1 MDQSLTPSTSSSA
14 SGGARFL
21 LLAAIVALAL
31 NLRPVMAAV
40 GPLLDLIEAGT
51 GMSSAAASLLTT
63 LPVLMIGLG
72 ALSSGPLRRR
82 LGERRGILLGAL
94 LVGASCLSRA
104 VFQHTAALIASA
116 VLAGLGIALIQALMP
131 VVFRRVFH
139 GQSGAVMALY
149 TTGIMGGAA
158 FAAASAAGL
167 AERLGWAWT
176 LAFWGVPALAAAGL
190 WVFAMRDTSIRGDAS
205 GGDEVGARPAHPF
218 WLQGRAWSLVAIMGL
233 STSAYTLALAWLP
246 PYFVDLGET
255 RTVAGYLLGAMT
267 GAEVAAGLI
276 VALLIGRFPDRRG
289 PILLSI
295 ALGLLGLAGLV
306 VAPVGLAFAV
316 VIVLGLGIGAIF
328 PLSLILAMDQVDE
341 PARVGDLLALVQG
354 GGYIIA
360 SVSPLL
366 AGMLRD
372 QVDDLTLAWPIMG
385 LGLVITGVLTLGF
398 RPDLRRLI

>member
-1 MDQSLTPSTSSSA
+1 MTPSTPSSA
-14 SGGARFL
+14 PAGARFL

-40 GPLLDLIEAGT
+40 GPLLDLIEGGT
-51 GMSSAAASLLTT
+51 GMSSTAASLLTT

-104 VFQHTAALIASA
+104 VLQDTAALIVSA
-116 VLAGLGIALIQALMP
+116 TAAGLGIALIQALMP
-131 VVFRRVFH
+131 VVFRRVFRKH
-139 GQSGAVMALY
+139 SGTVMALY

-167 AERLGWAWT
+167 AERVGWAWT
-176 LAFWGVPALAAAGL
+176 LALWGVPALAAAGL
-190 WVFAMRDTSIRGDAS
+190 WVFAMRDPAVRGDES
-205 GGDEVGARPAHPF
+205 GGDAATASAAHPF
-218 WLQGRAWSLVAIMGL
+218 WRQSRAWSLVAIMGL
-233 STSAYTLALAWLP
+233 STAAYTLALAWLP

-255 RTVAGYLLGAMT
+255 RATAGYLLGAMT
-267 GAEVAAGLI
+267 AAEVAAGLT

-289 PILLSI
+289 PIFLSI
-295 ALGLLGLAGLV
+295 ALGLIGLAGLV
-306 VAPVGLAFAV
+306 AAPVSLAFAV

-328 PLSLILAMDQVDE
+328 PLSLILAMDQVDQ

-354 GGYIIA
+354 GGYIVA
-360 SVSPLL
+360 SLSPLL
-366 AGMLRD
+366 AGLLRD
-372 QVDDLTLAWPIMG
+372 QVADLTPAWAIMG
-385 LGLVITGVLTLGF
+385 LGLVITGILTIGF
-398 RPDLRRLI
+398 RPSLRKLI